1 MSKDEASTAFSVTP
15 IKVRNPQN
23 KSELID
29 GVAISLTRTGF
40 EIHCTA
46 TEWEE
51 LNRQFCNGKFS
62 PKKLFPQ
69 TSVPPKRR

>member
-1 MSKDEASTAFSVTP
+1 MSDGKTPAFSVTP

-23 KSELID
+23 SKELVD

-40 EIHCTA
+40 EIQCTA

-51 LNRQFCNGKFS
+51 LNRQFCNGQFS

-69 TSVPPKRR
+69 APAPPKRR